1 MSGAKCTFTS
11 QKTENPES
19 SLQKCITV
27 LRTAKNDTERFAAL
41 LLVTQL
47 VHSNEI
53 DGVGRR
59 QLFDAIGFKFL
70 NRLLNTRNVPSD
82 CPAEVYNSLALT
94 ILACFSSDEELCE
107 HPEMIK
113 KIPLFLNGISSS
125 AETGVG
131 EGSVE
136 DCFQIIASFALSST
150 GCRRLMQNGAFS
162 TLSGVVSQN
171 KDEKHTKKALETL
184 LRILNNDP
192 RVFWQEQRQVLIE
205 ALNDLS
211 QRLSE
216 AQDNTKFELC
226 NYLVLFLSGAEKSV
240 FQGGE
245 NRWLA
250 GVYKG
255 LNDILQS
262 KISSEQRNPA
272 IILLSAVIE
281 LVGMD
286 WMMEFSLQQSPGLY
300 ILSLTIVSVEIRM
313 ILDGKT
319 VAEIVNKATLL
330 CSCFNILEKAINF
343 AIVNAGVSPNNRKL
357 PAIVLDG
364 LPKVY
369 SLATE
374 SIHSIV
380 MFLDHVAQV
389 GTKAT
394 DQERHVVLASVRVLC
409 AWMAEET
416 AALQDDICRLLPFLL
431 KLGKESLKA
440 SQGIM
445 LISIN
450 ISKVVNCVS
459 MLFSYLVYFPK
470 FVGFLINCGNVS
482 WKELKLLFSKSCY
495 ETFSL
500 TQHR

>member
-1 MSGAKCTFTS
+1 MSGATCTFTS
-11 QKTENPES
+11 QKKKNPES
-19 SLQKCITV
+19 SLQKCISV
-27 LRTAKNDTERFAAL
+27 LRAVKNDTERFAAL

-70 NRLLNTRNVPSD
+70 NRLLNTKNVPSD

-94 ILACFSSDEELCE
+94 ILACFSSDEELCV

-113 KIPLFLNGISSS
+113 KIPFFLDAISNS
-125 AETGVG
+125 AGVG

-136 DCFQIIASFALSST
+136 DCFQIIASFACSST
-150 GCRRLMQNGAFS
+150 GCRRLVENGAFS
-162 TLSGVVSQN
+162 TLSRIVSEN
-171 KDEKHTKKALETL
+171 KDEKYTKKALETL
-184 LRILNNDP
+184 LRILNNNP
-192 RVFWQEQRQVLIE
+192 RVFWQEQREVLIE

-226 NYLVLFLSGAEKSV
+226 NYMVLFLSGANKSV
-240 FQGGE
+240 FQGSE
-245 NRWLA
+245 NRWLV

-286 WMMEFSLQQSPGLY
+286 WMMEYSRQQSPGLY

-343 AIVNAGVSPNNRKL
+343 AIVNAGFSANNRKL

-380 MFLDHVAQV
+380 MFLDHMAQV
-389 GTKAT
+389 GTKASGH
-394 DQERHVVLASVRVLC
+394 ERHVVLASVRVLC

-445 LISIN
+445 LVLIN
-450 ISKVVNCVS
+450 TSFKCREVVN
-459 MLFSYLVYFPK
+459 
-470 FVGFLINCGNVS
+470 
-482 WKELKLLFSKSCY
+482 
-495 ETFSL
+495 
-500 TQHR
+500 

>member
-1 MSGAKCTFTS
+1 MSEATCKFTP
-11 QKTENPES
+11 QRKENPES
-19 SLQKCITV
+19 SLQKCISV
-27 LRTAKNDTERFAAL
+27 LRAAKNDTERFAAL

-53 DGVGRR
+53 DSLGRR
-59 QLFDAIGFKFL
+59 QVFDAIGFKFI
-70 NRLLNTRNVPSD
+70 NRLLNTRDVPSD
-82 CPAEVYNSLALT
+82 CPAQVYNSLALT
-94 ILACFSSDEELCE
+94 ILACFSSDEELCV
-107 HPEMIK
+107 HPEMVK
-113 KIPLFLNGISSS
+113 KIPLFLDRISNS
-125 AETGVG
+125 AETSVS
-131 EGSVE
+131 EASVE
-136 DCFQIIASFALSST
+136 ECFQIIASFACSST
-150 GCRRLMQNGAFS
+150 GCRHLVENGVFS
-162 TLSGVVSQN
+162 TLPRVVSEN
-171 KDEKHTKKALETL
+171 KDEKYAEKALETF

-192 RVFWQEQRQVLIE
+192 RVFWQEQREVLME
-205 ALNDLS
+205 ALNGLS

-216 AQDNTKFELC
+216 AQDKSKFELC

-262 KISSEQRNPA
+262 RISSEQRNPA

-286 WMMEFSLQQSPGLY
+286 WMIEFSRQQSPGLY
-300 ILSLTIVSVEIRM
+300 ILSLTVVSVEIRM

-319 VAEIVNKATLL
+319 AAEIVNKATLL

-343 AIVNAGVSPNNRKL
+343 AIVSTGQSPNNRKL

-374 SIHSIV
+374 SVHSIV
-380 MFLDHVAQV
+380 MFMDHVAQV
-389 GTKAT
+389 GKTIT
-394 DQERHVVLASVRVLC
+394 GQERHVVLASVRVLC

-416 AALQDDICRLLPFLL
+416 AALRDDICRLLPFLL
-431 KLGKESLKA
+431 KLGKESLEA
-440 SQGIM
+440 SKGINEYF
-445 LISIN
+445 LF
-450 ISKVVNCVS
+450 CVS
-459 MLFSYLVYFPK
+459 GSGKLFFHV
-470 FVGFLINCGNVS
+470 
-482 WKELKLLFSKSCY
+482 ED
-495 ETFSL
+495 L
-500 TQHR
+500 TSTAIISSFNKIQCLRPHLHYTREI

>member
-19 SLQKCITV
+19 SLQKCTTV

-250 GVYKG
+250 CVYKG

-380 MFLDHVAQV
+380 MFLDYVAQV

-459 MLFSYLVYFPK
+459 MLFSYLV
-470 FVGFLINCGNVS
+470 
-482 WKELKLLFSKSCY
+482 
-495 ETFSL
+495 
-500 TQHR
+500 

>member
-1 MSGAKCTFTS
+1 MSGATCTFTS
-11 QKTENPES
+11 QKKENPES
-19 SLQKCITV
+19 SLQKCISV
-27 LRTAKNDTERFAAL
+27 LRAAKNDTERFVAL

-70 NRLLNTRNVPSD
+70 NRLLNTKNVPRD

-94 ILACFSSDEELCE
+94 ILACFSSDEELCV

-113 KIPLFLNGISSS
+113 KIPLFLDAISNS
-125 AETGVG
+125 AGVG

-136 DCFQIIASFALSST
+136 DCLQIIASFACSST
-150 GCRRLMQNGAFS
+150 GCRRLVENGAFS
-162 TLSGVVSQN
+162 TLSGIVSEN
-171 KDEKHTKKALETL
+171 KDERYTKKALETL
-184 LRILNNDP
+184 LRILNNNP
-192 RVFWQEQRQVLIE
+192 RVFWQEQREVLIE

-226 NYLVLFLSGAEKSV
+226 NYLVLFLSGAKKSV
-240 FQGGE
+240 FQGSE

-286 WMMEFSLQQSPGLY
+286 WMMEFSRQQSPGLY

-343 AIVNAGVSPNNRKL
+343 AIVNAGFSANNRIL

-380 MFLDHVAQV
+380 MFLDHMAQV
-389 GTKAT
+389 GTKASGH
-394 DQERHVVLASVRVLC
+394 ERHVVLASVRVLC

-445 LISIN
+445 LVLIN
-450 ISKVVNCVS
+450 TSFKCREVVN
-459 MLFSYLVYFPK
+459 
-470 FVGFLINCGNVS
+470 
-482 WKELKLLFSKSCY
+482 
-495 ETFSL
+495 
-500 TQHR
+500 

>member
-1 MSGAKCTFTS
+1 MTFSWFCIVRTSFARITMSEATCKFTS
-11 QKTENPES
+11 QSKRSPES
-19 SLQKCITV
+19 SLQKCISV
-27 LRTAKNDTERFAAL
+27 LRAAKNDTERFAAL

-53 DGVGRR
+53 DGLGRR
-59 QLFDAIGFKFL
+59 QLFDAIGFKFI

-82 CPAEVYNSLALT
+82 CPAEVYHSLALT
-94 ILACFSSDEELCE
+94 ILACFSSDEELRV

-113 KIPLFLNGISSS
+113 KIPLFLDGISNS
-125 AETGVG
+125 AETGVSDA
-131 EGSVE
+131 SVE
-136 DCFQIIASFALSST
+136 DCFQIIASFACSST
-150 GCRRLMQNGAFS
+150 GCRRLVENGAFS
-162 TLSGVVSQN
+162 ALSRIVSEN
-171 KDEKHTKKALETL
+171 EAEKYTKKARETL

-192 RVFWQEQRQVLIE
+192 HVFWQEQREVLVE
-205 ALNDLS
+205 TLNGLS

-216 AQDNTKFELC
+216 TQDNTKFELC

-245 NRWLA
+245 KRWLA
-250 GVYKG
+250 DVYKG

-286 WMMEFSLQQSPGLY
+286 WMIEFSRQQSPGLY

-319 VAEIVNKATLL
+319 AAEIVNKTNLL

-343 AIVNAGVSPNNRKL
+343 AIVNAGLSPNNRKL

-380 MFLDHVAQV
+380 TFLDRVPQM
-389 GTKAT
+389 GTT
-394 DQERHVVLASVRVLC
+394 TGQERHVVFASVRVLC

-416 AALQDDICRLLPFLL
+416 AALQEDICRLLPFLL
-431 KLGKESLKA
+431 KLGKESLNA
-440 SQGIM
+440 SKGTLLV
-445 LISIN
+445 LIDILFFVYL
-450 ISKVVNCVS
+450 KVVNS
-459 MLFSYLVYFPK
+459 FFM
-470 FVGFLINCGNVS
+470 
-482 WKELKLLFSKSCY
+482 
-495 ETFSL
+495 
-500 TQHR
+500 

>member
-1 MSGAKCTFTS
+1 MSEVTRKFIP
-11 QKTENPES
+11 QRKENPES
-19 SLQKCITV
+19 SLQKCISV
-27 LRTAKNDTERFAAL
+27 LRAAKNDTEQFAAL

-53 DGVGRR
+53 DGLERR
-59 QLFDAIGFKFL
+59 QLFDAIGFKFI

-82 CPAEVYNSLALT
+82 CPAQVYNSLALT
-94 ILACFSSDEELCE
+94 ILACFSSDEELCV

-113 KIPLFLNGISSS
+113 KIPLFLDGIFIS
-125 AETGVG
+125 AETGVS
-131 EGSVE
+131 EASVE
-136 DCFQIIASFALSST
+136 DCFQIIASFACSST
-150 GCRRLMQNGAFS
+150 GCRHLVENGAFS
-162 TLSGVVSQN
+162 KLARVVSEN
-171 KDEKHTKKALETL
+171 RDEKYTKKALETL

-192 RVFWQEQRQVLIE
+192 HVFWQKQRDALLE
-205 ALNDLS
+205 ALNGLS

-216 AQDNTKFELC
+216 AHDNTKFELC
-226 NYLVLFLSGAEKSV
+226 NYVVLFLSGAEKSV

-262 KISSEQRNPA
+262 RISSEQRNPA
-272 IILLSAVIE
+272 IILLSAVTE

-286 WMMEFSLQQSPGLY
+286 WMIEFSRQQSPGLY

-313 ILDGKT
+313 ILDGKPA
-319 VAEIVNKATLL
+319 AEIVNKATLL

-343 AIVNAGVSPNNRKL
+343 AIVNAGHSSNRKL

-389 GTKAT
+389 GTT
-394 DQERHVVLASVRVLC
+394 ITGQEQHVVLASVRVLC

-431 KLGKESLKA
+431 KLGKESLNDTK
-440 SQGIM
+440 GI
-445 LISIN
+445 N
-450 ISKVVNCVS
+450 
-459 MLFSYLVYFPK
+459 
-470 FVGFLINCGNVS
+470 
-482 WKELKLLFSKSCY
+482 
-495 ETFSL
+495 
-500 TQHR
+500 